1 LDFAV
6 ANARSANAN
15 SLPCP
20 FDQGVDAL
28 EIQIPAPLRHIMG
41 VADLMSE
48 LRTPA
53 TDFTNFCHDTLRLS
67 TG

>member
-1 LDFAV
+1 
-6 ANARSANAN
+6 
-15 SLPCP
+15 
-20 FDQGVDAL
+20 
-28 EIQIPAPLRHIMG
+28 MG